1 MDETEKVEEYLA
13 EVVERLF
20 DVVTAMEAGKM
31 GAEIEKAD
39 LTRVGRGFAYQQ
51 GIIDFS
57 REVLKYATG
66 ELNLKTVVEELMRA
80 KRNLVEMEVE
90 QQVAAPVSSGMEVG

>member
-1 MDETEKVEEYLA
+1 MDETKKIEEYLA
-13 EVVERLF
+13 EVVERLS

-31 GAEIEKAD
+31 GAELEKAD

-57 REVLKYATG
+57 RELLKYATG
-66 ELNLKTVVEELMRA
+66 ELSLKTVVEELMKA
-80 KRNLVEMEVE
+80 KQQMMQAE
-90 QQVAAPVSSGMEVG
+90 QPATAPSGMEVG

>member
-1 MDETEKVEEYLA
+1 MDEKEKIEVYLA
-13 EVVERLF
+13 EVTERLF
-20 DVVTAMEAGKM
+20 DAVTAMEAGKM

-57 REVLKYATG
+57 RELLKYATG
-66 ELNLKTVVEELMRA
+66 ELSLKTVVEELIKA
-80 KRNLVEMEVE
+80 KQQIMQAE
-90 QQVAAPVSSGMEVG
+90 QPAKGKQGMEVQ